1 MIFKTVLKN
10 IFEKQQAFF
19 SSQVRY
25 SNDQAYRKILFVLY
39 LLLLFTGSALSQK
52 KSPENTGYIID
63 DLLSCFDGHKVEN
76 KKDWEVKRRPEILKY
91 YEENIYGK
99 QPDFRP
105 EIRYEIKL
113 LDTISIE
120 GNRAIH
126 KEVILT
132 FFLHGDSTKTNVT
145 LYYPFQKVNPP
156 LFLGLNFYGN
166 QTISID
172 SSILLTNSY
181 VENSSTI
188 GITQNKA
195 NHESRGKRA
204 YRWPLGLILK
214 SGYGLATA
222 YYGDFD
228 PDYDD
233 GFKNGIH
240 GLENRKKPDRKGND
254 WAAIS
259 AWAWG
264 LSQIQT
270 YFENDAEISRSKV
283 IVLGHSRLGKA
294 ALWAGATDS
303 RFDMVISNNSGCGGA
318 TQFKRKA
325 GENIEAIN
333 KKFPHWFCKNF
344 KAFSNKEDSLLI
356 DQQMLISL
364 IAPRPVY
371 VASAE
376 LDQNADPEGEYI
388 SLCEAQKV
396 YQLYQS
402 KVSFPCERPKINQAF
417 HAKPMGYHIRTGKH
431 EILDQDWQCFIKAA
445 DSFLGKD

>member
-1 MIFKTVLKN
+1 MKSHITFLP
-10 IFEKQQAFF
+10 E
-19 SSQVRY
+19 
-25 SNDQAYRKILFVLY
+25 QAYWKIQFFLFLFI
-39 LLLLFTGSALSQK
+39 LFTGSAFSQIK
-52 KSPENTGYIID
+52 TIENKGYKVD
-63 DLLSCFDGHKVEN
+63 DLLTCFDGQKVKN
-76 KKDWEVKRRPEILKY
+76 ILDWEKKRRPEILKY

-99 QPDFRP
+99 RPDFRP
-105 EIRYEIKL
+105 EIRYEVKI

-126 KEVILT
+126 KEIQIT
-132 FFLHGDSTKTNVT
+132 FYWQGDSLLSNVSIF
-145 LYYPFQKVNPP
+145 LPFQKLRPP

-166 QTISID
+166 QTISMD

-181 VENSSTI
+181 VENSATI

-195 NHESRGKRA
+195 SNESRGKRA

-214 SGYGLATA
+214 NGYGLATA

-240 GLENRKKPDRKGND
+240 GLENGKKPESKPND

-270 YFENDAEISRSKV
+270 YFENDADLNQSKV
-283 IVLGHSRLGKA
+283 IVMGHSRLGKA
-294 ALWAGATDS
+294 ALWAGALDS

-325 GENIEAIN
+325 GEDIEAIN
-333 KKFPHWFCKNF
+333 RKFPHWFCKNF
-344 KAFSNKEDSLLI
+344 KAFANKEDSLLL

-364 IAPRPVY
+364 MAPRPVY

-388 SLCEAQKV
+388 SLCLSQSI
-396 YQLYQS
+396 YQLYQPTL
-402 KVSFPCERPKINQAF
+402 SFPYKRPKINEAF
-417 HAKPMGYHIRTGKH
+417 HLKPMGYHIRSGKH
-431 EILDQDWQCFIKAA
+431 EILEQDWQCFIKAA
-445 DSFLGKD
+445 DSFLGKE